1 METPAG
7 AYWETDEHFS
17 RYQDVTYAFGS
28 CTLHDLRRLIGE
40 TAMTKLLKDYATAHR
55 YGVSTT
61 AEFKA
66 AAQAATTTDL
76 TSFWTTHRIEG

>member
-1 METPAG
+1 M
-7 AYWETDEHFS
+7 AYWDTHSS
-17 RYQDVTYAFGS
+17 RYSTVVYGYGKCA
-28 CTLHDLRRLIGE
+28 LHDLRRLIGD
-40 TAMTKLLKDYATAHR
+40 TAMAKLLKDYATSHW

-66 AAQAATTTDL
+66 AAQAATATDL